1 MFTNILS
8 VVVPFLAIAGA
19 KADVV
24 MTLYSD
30 GDCTNELG
38 SANVNSGS
46 CMTWFKPGWS
56 SAKITDDSGS
66 PAETLTFYTNN
77 NCAAGQSSHG
87 YSAANFDCLRDF
99 GFVANAAGL
108 AG

>member
-1 MFTNILS
+1 MYARIPS
-8 VVVPFLAIAGA
+8 VIVSLLAITGA
-19 KADVV
+19 RAKVV
-24 MTLYSD
+24 MDLYSD
-30 GDCTNELG
+30 GDCANKIG
-38 SANVNSGS
+38 SANVDSGT
-46 CMTWFKPGWS
+46 CMTWFTPGWS

-66 PAETLTFYTNN
+66 PAGTLTFYTNN
-77 NCAAGQSSHG
+77 NCAAGQSKHG